1 MGMYGGRSHHT
12 DMEPT
17 ITLELTQSEL
27 QDLRGALMEYRSKW
41 FDLYQKGLR
50 GEMPCN
56 FSVEGAGFVYDDIR
70 RLQDRLKVLS
80 AA

>member
-1 MGMYGGRSHHT
+1 
-12 DMEPT
+12 MEPT

-27 QDLRGALMEYRSKW
+27 QDLRGALIEYRSKW
-41 FDLYQKGLR
+41 FDLYQKALR
-50 GEMPCN
+50 GEMPSN

>member
-1 MGMYGGRSHHT
+1 MT
-12 DMEPT
+12 AQT
-17 ITLELTQSEL
+17 VTLELTQSEL

-50 GEMPCN
+50 GEMPSN

-70 RLQDRLKVLS
+70 HLQDRLKVLS